1 MSLRRVVGEERR
13 LLLNGLAE
21 EYGFDAEALEEH
33 ETLEYEGGIWAVS
46 PAVIGL
52 PLRKLRVESV
62 GILLVRGSTPTVA
75 ALQLFARTK
84 RDDITLS
91 EADAISFIDRKPV
104 SVDARDGVHVAFHG
118 GVALDLGYVKS
129 GRLTRVKAAK
139 D

>member
-13 LLLNGLAE
+13 LLLAGLVE
-21 EYGFDAEALEEH
+21 GYGFDAEALEGY
-33 ETLEYEGGIWAVS
+33 ETLEYEEGVWVVS

-62 GILLVRGSTPTVA
+62 GILLVRESTPTVA
-75 ALQLFARTK
+75 ALQLFARPK
-84 RDDITLS
+84 GDAITLS
-91 EADAISFIDRKPV
+91 EADASAFIDRKTV
-104 SVDARDGVHVAFHG
+104 AVEARDGVHVAFHG
-118 GVALDLGYVKS
+118 GVALDLGYAKA